1 MSESSI
7 STNRFDWILFYH
19 DFAKAM
25 LPYRDNQPALIEG
38 IREAFQKVGIKVPTI
53 DDNGTIDHMDPFTM
67 LGLFNKSGMKD
78 DKRLR
83 IISALAEEF
92 HINTPLPTRFDGIP
106 VLYPLGAT
114 FYPFAEKKNDSLFDL
129 LWDLMETALQYADSK
144 DASLLPK
151 LKDLITRAIK
161 IKYNGNSKITMALY
175 WIAPETFINL
185 DSRNEWYIYESG
197 KVPMESVFLLPKI
210 NGESLTGDMYFAIL
224 DEVKK
229 LLPELGFNGFPELS
243 YEAWRYSEEV
253 NAQEKEQKTQG
264 KAQENAQENV
274 GAGLGDTNV
283 RTKQYWL
290 YTPGSTSSK
299 WNEFHEAGVMGLH
312 WPTLGDLSQY
322 DTREDIRKAMKQAY
336 GEEYNYKMNSLA
348 AWEFSHSIQ
357 PGDIV
362 YAKRGI
368 YQIVGRGIVTSAY
381 EYDPSFDAEYPHL
394 LHIEWTHCGEW
405 PHPGKAATK
414 TLTRITE
421 YTDYVAH
428 LEALLTGEE
437 SDEEPEIET
446 VYPPYTTEQF
456 LNEVYMDESDLD
468 TLTGLLKKKKNIILQ
483 GAPGV
488 GKTYAAKRIAYA
500 LMGEKNQDRVM
511 MVQFHQSYSYEDFI
525 EGFRPGGEG
534 NNQFVVKKGSFY
546 RFCKKAGD
554 DLENDYYFIIDEIN
568 RGNMSRIFG
577 ELFMLIE
584 ADKRGNALQLL
595 YSDEKFTVPGNVY
608 IIGTMN
614 TADRSLALL
623 DYALR
628 RRFAFY
634 DMKPGFESK
643 GFRDYQESK
652 NNVKFNKLI
661 LQIKVLNETI
671 AKDDSLGEGF
681 CIGHSYFC
689 DLEEITDNDL
699 RDIVEYEIAP
709 LLREYWYDEKSK
721 AENAIVSLKDA
732 IR

>member
-1 MSESSI
+1 MDGKVL
-7 STNRFDWILFYH
+7 STNRFDWAPLYH
-19 DFAKAM
+19 DFAKAI
-25 LPYRDNQPALIEG
+25 LPFRNNQPALIEG
-38 IREAFQKVGIKVPTI
+38 LKEAFHKAGIKIPTL
-53 DDNGTIDHMDPFTM
+53 DDDGTIEHMDPFTM

-78 DKRLR
+78 NKRLQ
-83 IISALAEEF
+83 IISALADVF
-92 HINTPLPTRFDGIP
+92 HVDAPMPTRFDGIP

-114 FYPFAEKKNDSLFDL
+114 FYPFSEKTNESLFDM
-129 LWDLMETALQYADSK
+129 LWDLLETALQYAGNK
-144 DASLLPK
+144 DTSLLPK
-151 LKDLITRAIK
+151 LKDLITRAIE

-197 KVPMESVFLLPKI
+197 KVPMESVFSLPKI
-210 NGESLTGDMYFAIL
+210 NGENLTGDMYFAIL
-224 DEVKK
+224 EGVQK
-229 LLPELGFNGFPELS
+229 LLPDLGFNGFPELS

-253 NAQEKEQKTQG
+253 NAQEKEQKAQEKTQG
-264 KAQENAQENV
+264 AV
-274 GAGLGDTNV
+274 GTGLGDTNV

-290 YTPGSTSSK
+290 YSPGEGASK
-299 WNEFHEAGVMGLH
+299 WDEFYHAGVIGIG
-312 WPTLGDLSQY
+312 WFEIGDLKQY
-322 DTREDIRKAMKQAY
+322 DTREAIRQAMKHAY

-357 PGDIV
+357 PGDII

-368 YQIVGRGIVTSAY
+368 YQIVGRAIVTSTY
-381 EYDPSFDAEYPHL
+381 EYNPSFDAEYPHL
-394 LHIEWTHCGEW
+394 LHVEWTHCGEW

-421 YTDYVAH
+421 YTDYVNH
-428 LEALLTGEE
+428 LETLLSGEE
-437 SDEEPEIET
+437 NNEEPEIEAT
-446 VYPPYTTEQF
+446 YPPYTKEKF
-456 LNEVYMDESDLD
+456 LNEVYMDEADLT

-525 EGFRPGGEG
+525 EGFRPGGES

-643 GFRDYQESK
+643 GFREYQELL
-652 NNVKFNKLI
+652 NNAKFTKLI
-661 LQIKVLNETI
+661 SQIKVLNEAI

-689 DLEEITDNDL
+689 DLKEITDNDL
-699 RDIVEYEIAP
+699 HDIVEYEIAP

-721 AENAIVSLKDA
+721 AENAIASLKDA

>member
-1 MSESSI
+1 MSENYI
-7 STNRFDWILFYH
+7 TGNRFDWIPFYH
-19 DFAKAM
+19 DFAKAL
-25 LPYRDNQPALIEG
+25 LPYRVKQDVLIEG
-38 IREAFQKVGIKVPTI
+38 IKEAYQKTGIKLPTL
-53 DDNGTIDHMDPFTM
+53 DDDGTIAHMDPFTV

-83 IISALAEEF
+83 IISALAEAF
-92 HINTPLPTRFDGIP
+92 QVSTPLPTRFDGIP

-114 FYPFAEKKNDSLFDL
+114 FYPFSQKTNDSLFDILWGL
-129 LWDLMETALQYADSK
+129 LETALQYADNK
-144 DASLLPK
+144 DPSLLPR
-151 LKDLITRAIK
+151 LKDYITHAIE

-197 KVPMESVFLLPKI
+197 KVPMESVRLLPKI
-210 NGESLTGDMYFAIL
+210 DGENLTGDVYFSVL
-224 DEVKK
+224 ESVKVF
-229 LLPELGFNGFPELS
+229 LPSLGFNGFPELS
-243 YEAWRYSEEV
+243 YEAWRYSEEI
-253 NAQEKEQKTQG
+253 NARNKLEKEKM
-264 KAQENAQENV
+264 KIQEV
-274 GAGLGDTNV
+274 GNGLADSDV
-283 RTKQYWL
+283 RTTHYWL
-290 YTPGSTSSK
+290 YAPGVGAAQ
-299 WNEFHEAGVMGLH
+299 WDEFYQAGIMSIDWDG
-312 WPTLGDLSQY
+312 PAGDLTAYES
-322 DTREDIRKAMKQAY
+322 REDIRKKLQEYY
-336 GEEYNYKMNSLA
+336 GIDRSYKNDSLA
-348 AWEFSHSIQ
+348 LWQFANEIK
-357 PGDIV
+357 PGDII
-362 YAKRGI
+362 YAKKGMHKI
-368 YQIVGRGIVTSAY
+368 IGRGVVTT
-381 EYDPSFDAEYPHL
+381 EYTFSSPETKYKNIL
-394 LHIEWTHCGEW
+394 GINWTHNGEW
-405 PHPGKAATK
+405 PYPGQAAMK
-414 TLTRITE
+414 VLTDITQ
-421 YTDYVAH
+421 YTDTIAS
-428 LEALLTGEE
+428 LEAMFKEE
-437 SDEEPEIET
+437 SDEVSSIDLEDEP
-446 VYPPYTTEQF
+446 VQYYPPYSKEQF
-456 LNEVYMDESDLD
+456 LSEVYMDDEDLN
-468 TLTGLLKKKKNIILQ
+468 TLTTLLKKKKNIILQ

-488 GKTYAAKRIAYA
+488 GKTFTAKRLAYA

-595 YSDEKFTVPGNVY
+595 YSDEKFSVPGNVY

-634 DMKPGFESK
+634 DMKPGFETK
-643 GFRDYQESK
+643 GFREYQELL
-652 NNVKFNKLI
+652 NNAKFNKLI
-661 LQIKVLNETI
+661 SQIRILNENI
-671 AKDDSLGEGF
+671 ARDDSLGEGF

-689 DLEEITDNDL
+689 DLKQITDNDL
-699 RDIVEYEIAP
+699 RDIVEFEISP

-721 AENAIVSLKDA
+721 AENAIASLKDA

>member
-1 MSESSI
+1 MSTE
-7 STNRFDWILFYH
+7 NRFDWIPFYH
-19 DFAKAM
+19 AFAKGL
-25 LPYRDNQPALIEG
+25 LPYRDHQPEIIELMHK
-38 IREAFQKVGIKVPTI
+38 AYDKAGIKFPTI
-53 DDNGTIDHMDPFTM
+53 DDDGTIDHMDPFTV

-78 DKRLR
+78 EKRLR
-83 IISALAEEF
+83 IISALADVF
-92 HINTPLPTRFDGIP
+92 HVSAPLPTRFDGIP

-114 FYPFAEKKNDSLFDL
+114 FYPFQEKANSDLFND
-129 LWDLMETALQYADSK
+129 LWDLLDTVLQYADSK
-144 DASLLPK
+144 DPSLLPK
-151 LKDLITRAIK
+151 LKELITKAIG
-161 IKYNGNSKITMALY
+161 IKYNGNSKITMAMY
-175 WIAPETFINL
+175 WISPETFINL
-185 DSRNEWYIYESG
+185 DSRNEWYIYKSG
-197 KVPMESVFLLPKI
+197 KVPAEMIAPLPKI
-210 NGESLTGDMYFAIL
+210 DGESLTGEIYFEIL
-224 DEVKK
+224 ESVKA
-229 LLPELGFNGFPELS
+229 LLPDLGFNGFAELS
-243 YEAWRYSEEV
+243 YEAWRYSEED
-253 NAQEKEQKTQG
+253 NLREKQEKEAKMRE
-264 KAQENAQENV
+264 KAEKSSQESI
-274 GAGLGDTNV
+274 GTGLGDTNV

-290 YTPGSTSSK
+290 YTPGSASSK
-299 WNEFHEAGVMGLH
+299 WEEFHEAGVMGLH
-312 WPTLGDLSQY
+312 WAVLGDLRQY
-322 DTREDIRKAMKQAY
+322 ATREDIRKAMKQIY

-368 YQIVGRGIVTSAY
+368 YQVIGRGIVTSAY
-381 EYDPSFDAEYPHL
+381 EYDPSFDEEYPHL
-394 LHIEWTHCGEW
+394 LHIDWTHCGEW

-414 TLTRITE
+414 PLTRITE
-421 YTDYVAH
+421 YTDYVSQ
-428 LEALLTGEE
+428 LEALLSAEE
-437 SDEEPEIET
+437 NDEEPEVEAT
-446 VYPPYTTEQF
+446 YPVYTKEQF
-456 LNEVYMDESDLD
+456 LNEVYIDEDGLN
-468 TLTGLLKKKKNIILQ
+468 TLTGLLGKKKNIILQ

-546 RFCKKAGD
+546 RFCKKAAD

-584 ADKRGNALQLL
+584 ADKRGNTLQLL
-595 YSDEKFTVPGNVY
+595 YSDEKFTVPGNIY

-614 TADRSLALL
+614 TADRSLAML

-634 DMKPGFESK
+634 DMKPGFETK
-643 GFRDYQESK
+643 GFREYQELL
-652 NNVKFNKLI
+652 NNEKFNRLI
-661 LQIKVLNETI
+661 SQIKNLNETI

-689 DLEEITDNDL
+689 DLKEITDNGL

-709 LLREYWYDEKSK
+709 LLREYWYDEKGK
-721 AENAIVSLKDA
+721 AESAIASLKDA

>member
-1 MSESSI
+1 MSESVI
-7 STNRFDWILFYH
+7 STNRFDWIPFYH
-19 DFAKAM
+19 DFAKAL
-25 LPYRDNQPALIEG
+25 LPYRGNQPALIESLK
-38 IREAFQKVGIKVPTI
+38 EAFHKAGIKVPTL
-53 DDNGTIDHMDPFTM
+53 DDDGTIEHMDPFTM

-78 DKRLR
+78 NKRLQ
-83 IISALAEEF
+83 IISALADIF
-92 HINTPLPTRFDGIP
+92 HVDAPMPTRFDGIP

-114 FYPFAEKKNDSLFDL
+114 FYPFSEKTNESLFDM
-129 LWDLMETALQYADSK
+129 LWDLLEIALQYANTK
-144 DASLLPK
+144 NVSLLPK
-151 LKDLITRAIK
+151 LKELITHAIE

-224 DEVKK
+224 DEVQK

-253 NAQEKEQKTQG
+253 NAQEKEQKAQEKTQG
-264 KAQENAQENV
+264 TV
-274 GAGLGDTNV
+274 GTGLGDTNV

-290 YTPGSTSSK
+290 YSPGEGASK
-299 WNEFHEAGVMGLH
+299 WDEFYHAGVIGIG
-312 WPTLGDLSQY
+312 WFEIGDLKQY
-322 DTREDIRKAMKQAY
+322 DTREAIRQAMKHAY

-357 PGDIV
+357 PGDII

-368 YQIVGRGIVTSAY
+368 YQIVGRAIVTSTY
-381 EYDPSFDAEYPHL
+381 EYNPSFDAEYPHL
-394 LHIEWTHCGEW
+394 LHVEWTHCGEW

-421 YTDYVAH
+421 YTDYINH
-428 LEALLTGEE
+428 LETLLSGEE
-437 SDEEPEIET
+437 NDEEPEIEAT
-446 VYPPYTTEQF
+446 YPPYTKEKF
-456 LNEVYMDESDLD
+456 LNEVYMDEADLT

-525 EGFRPGGEG
+525 EGFRPGGES

-634 DMKPGFESK
+634 DIKPGFESK
-643 GFRDYQESK
+643 GFREYQELL
-652 NNVKFNKLI
+652 NNAKFTKLI
-661 LQIKVLNETI
+661 SQIKVLNEAI

-689 DLEEITDNDL
+689 DLKEITDNDL
-699 RDIVEYEIAP
+699 HDIVEYEIAP

-721 AENAIVSLKDA
+721 AENAIASLKDA

>member
-1 MSESSI
+1 MNYSEFLSAFYVPEVGGGLIGFNSKNTIPFFFIQNGLRNDYKKEFIEQSASTYTKWLTGARKPSSTFWAEAANKLYPSNLEQSLLHSLNPAAFISI
-7 STNRFDWILFYH
+7 SRSFGLPVSPDNINKAQLAH
-19 DFAKAM
+19 AIAKQFAALATGRGQADNIIPAEYNKTSTATISNNTFEPY
-25 LPYRDNQPALIEG
+25 LGRACQKLRWLKPLEEDAGLIKDLYVCNNLGKTAAAFPYRVRGNYIENATLPALQHYDKYTETNHILIIGACGYGKTLMLQHLFLDAATHASETKKLPVFAEIKDFMPRDNDLKTFLLNSIKIYDPDFSNDLFDELLTCGSVQILLDGLDEMDPQETRFFQQKLSEFQALYSQNQIIITSRQCAALRG
-38 IREAFQKVGIKVPTI
+38 IRLFSKLYIHPLTDEQVSTLIDKHLTALSDMDAKETIYAFMNPHTGYIKPNSFIATNPMLLTLLITKRHELQDMQRDMIKFYACMYDALVRVHDLEKEAFGRFFHSVI
-53 DDNGTIDHMDPFTM
+53 D
-67 LGLFNKSGMKD
+67 
-78 DKRLR
+78 
-83 IISALAEEF
+83 
-92 HINTPLPTRFDGIP
+92 
-106 VLYPLGAT
+106 
-114 FYPFAEKKNDSLFDL
+114 
-129 LWDLMETALQYADSK
+129 
-144 DASLLPK
+144 
-151 LKDLITRAIK
+151 
-161 IKYNGNSKITMALY
+161 
-175 WIAPETFINL
+175 
-185 DSRNEWYIYESG
+185 
-197 KVPMESVFLLPKI
+197 
-210 NGESLTGDMYFAIL
+210 LT
-224 DEVKK
+224 
-229 LLPELGFNGFPELS
+229 
-243 YEAWRYSEEV
+243 
-253 NAQEKEQKTQG
+253 
-264 KAQENAQENV
+264 
-274 GAGLGDTNV
+274 
-283 RTKQYWL
+283 
-290 YTPGSTSSK
+290 
-299 WNEFHEAGVMGLH
+299 
-312 WPTLGDLSQY
+312 
-322 DTREDIRKAMKQAY
+322 
-336 GEEYNYKMNSLA
+336 
-348 AWEFSHSIQ
+348 
-357 PGDIV
+357 
-362 YAKRGI
+362 
-368 YQIVGRGIVTSAY
+368 
-381 EYDPSFDAEYPHL
+381 
-394 LHIEWTHCGEW
+394 
-405 PHPGKAATK
+405 
-414 TLTRITE
+414 
-421 YTDYVAH
+421 
-428 LEALLTGEE
+428 
-437 SDEEPEIET
+437 
-446 VYPPYTTEQF
+446 
-456 LNEVYMDESDLD
+456 

-525 EGFRPGGEG
+525 EGFRPGGEN

-643 GFRDYQESK
+643 GFQEYQ
-652 NNVKFNKLI
+652 NLLDNTKFTKLI
-661 LQIKVLNETI
+661 SQIKTLNEII

-689 DLEEITDNDL
+689 DLKEITDNDL

-709 LLREYWYDEKSK
+709 LLREYWYDEKNK